1 MNTLFKFFSQVW
13 VIWGIAAAIAV
24 PQIWKRT
31 PHPTVAVAEN
41 SERRPRRSGWR
52 IGWKMIF
59 WLLLLPS
66 LAYLLWGTPARLDQ
80 RLMGWRPP
88 FGTLNGL
95 DYMRQGTYSWPDGNN
110 VFELSYDREAIDW
123 LLDHVR
129 GNAVIVESAEIDYY
143 RAGGTRVASL
153 TGLSGIRGMHEGEQ
167 RYSEDLGPRD
177 GLHAEFW
184 STTDVARTQQIMDE
198 VGVALIY
205 VGQLERFKHPEGVF
219 KLEQMANDGLLTPIF
234 QNERTV
240 IYAVPDRLAQNEA
253 GIYFPQ

>member
-1 MNTLFKFFSQVW
+1 M
-13 VIWGIAAAIAV
+13 
-24 PQIWKRT
+24 
-31 PHPTVAVAEN
+31 VAD
-41 SERRPRRSGWR
+41 P
-52 IGWKMIF
+52 
-59 WLLLLPS
+59 
-66 LAYLLWGTPARLDQ
+66 
-80 RLMGWRPP
+80 
-88 FGTLNGL
+88 
-95 DYMRQGTYSWPDGNN
+95 NN
-110 VFELSYDREAIDW
+110 L
-123 LLDHVR
+123 
-129 GNAVIVESAEIDYY
+129 IVESAEIDYY

-219 KLEQMANDGLLTPIF
+219 KLEQMANNGLLTPIF

-240 IYAVPDRLAQNEA
+240 IYAVPDRLAQDKA